1 MPDIPPYSVPVPD
14 PTLLTTEA
22 LRREIAWTR
31 EITDEKFKAFRDLH
45 DVLERRMAA
54 EVAALGAL
62 SLERRAAIEQEMKAY
77 RETTEGL
84 FKAVDNRFHERD
96 VRFDQAAAEA
106 ERAVQAALA
115 SLNLQFARTES
126 QFNKQID
133 QLGST
138 LTLTN
143 ANMTQRLDDLK
154 TNVSEIQ
161 GNRQGSMQ
169 MVGWGIGAA
178 GVIIAVVTAAFSI
191 VHFVPK

>member
-1 MPDIPPYSVPVPD
+1 MAEIPPYSVPIPD

-45 DVLERRMAA
+45 DVLERRIDA
-54 EVAALGAL
+54 EVAALSTL
-62 SLERRAAIEQEMKAY
+62 SLERRAAIEQEMKAH
-77 RETTEGL
+77 RETTDGL
-84 FKAVDNRFHERD
+84 LTAVDTRFHERD

-106 ERAVQAALA
+106 ERAVQAALS
-115 SLNLQFARTES
+115 SLTLLFARVES

-143 ANMTQRLDDLK
+143 TNMTQRIDELR
-154 TNVSEIQ
+154 TSVSQIR
-161 GNRQGSMQ
+161 GTRQGSMQ

-191 VHFVPK
+191 VHFVPR

>member
-1 MPDIPPYSVPVPD
+1 MADIPPYSVPIPD

-54 EVAALGAL
+54 EFVSLRAL
-62 SLERRAAIEQEMKAY
+62 SLERRAAIEQETKAY

-96 VRFDQAAAEA
+96 IRFDQAAAEA

-115 SLNLQFARTES
+115 SLNLLFARMES

-143 ANMTQRLDDLK
+143 ANMTQRIDELTRIMHGRL
-154 TNVSEIQ
+154 
-161 GNRQGSMQ
+161 
-169 MVGWGIGAA
+169 A
-178 GVIIAVVTAAFSI
+178 SI
-191 VHFVPK
+191 VKRLILRRIW

>member
-1 MPDIPPYSVPVPD
+1 MADIPPYSVPIPD

-54 EVAALGAL
+54 EVATLGAL

-77 RETTEGL
+77 RETTDGL

-106 ERAVQAALA
+106 ERAVQAALS
-115 SLNLQFARTES
+115 SLNLLFARTES

>member
-1 MPDIPPYSVPVPD
+1 MAEIPPYSVPVPD

-45 DVLERRMAA
+45 DVLERRMVA
-54 EVAALGAL
+54 EIATLGAL
-62 SLERRAAIEQEMKAY
+62 SSERRAAIEQEMKAF
-77 RETTEGL
+77 RETTDGL
-84 FKAVDNRFHERD
+84 FRAVDSRFHERD

-115 SLNLQFARTES
+115 SLNLLFARTEL

-143 ANMTQRLDDLK
+143 TNMTQRLDDLK

-161 GNRQGSMQ
+161 GNRQGSMR

>member
-1 MPDIPPYSVPVPD
+1 MAEIPPYSVPIPD

-45 DVLERRMAA
+45 DVLEGRMAA

-62 SLERRAAIEQEMKAY
+62 SFERRAAIEQEMKAY

-106 ERAVQAALA
+106 ERAVQAAL
-115 SLNLQFARTES
+115 T
-126 QFNKQID
+126 
-133 QLGST
+133 
-138 LTLTN
+138 
-143 ANMTQRLDDLK
+143 
-154 TNVSEIQ
+154 
-161 GNRQGSMQ
+161 
-169 MVGWGIGAA
+169 
-178 GVIIAVVTAAFSI
+178 
-191 VHFVPK
+191 

>member
-1 MPDIPPYSVPVPD
+1 
-14 PTLLTTEA
+14 
-22 LRREIAWTR
+22 
-31 EITDEKFKAFRDLH
+31 
-45 DVLERRMAA
+45 
-54 EVAALGAL
+54 
-62 SLERRAAIEQEMKAY
+62 
-77 RETTEGL
+77 
-84 FKAVDNRFHERD
+84 VDTRFHERD
-96 VRFDQAAAEA
+96 VRFDQAAAEP
-106 ERAVQAALA
+106 ERAVQAALS
-115 SLNLQFARTES
+115 SLNLLFARTES